1 MIIIKHRVNN
11 LETLKKT
18 PRKYGVEI
26 DLRSENKK
34 IFLSHDAFTKGTLLE
49 DWIKNFNHKIIVLN
63 VKEEGLEEKVLD
75 LLKKKKINNFF
86 FHDQSFS
93 SLLKQMKKTKV
104 SIRFSEYEDLKK
116 KNYLFKRIKWLW
128 LDNFSKIDMNKKFYN
143 FLKKKKVN
151 ICLVSPELVNIKNKK
166 KINLI
171 FKKLLRKKILP
182 DAICTKFPTIW
193 ENLKKKYEIKSKKNI
208 SKII

>member
-18 PRKYGVEI
+18 PNKYGVEI
-26 DLRSENKK
+26 DLRSEKEK
-34 IFLSHDAFTKGTLLE
+34 IFLSHDPFTKGALFE
-49 DWIKNFNHKIIVLN
+49 DWLKNFNHKIIVLN
-63 VKEEGLEEKVLD
+63 VKEEGLEEKILD

-93 SLLKQMKKTKV
+93 SLLKQMKKTTV

-116 KNYLFKRIKWLW
+116 KNYLFTRIKWLW
-128 LDNFSKIDMNKKFYN
+128 LDNFSKIDMKRKFYN
-143 FLKKKKVN
+143 FLKKRKVK

-166 KINLI
+166 KIKLI
-171 FKKLLRKKILP
+171 FKILIHKKIMP
-182 DAICTKFPTIW
+182 DAICTKFPSIW
-193 ENLKKKYEIKSKKNI
+193 ENLNKKYEIKSKKNI
-208 SKII
+208 SKIS